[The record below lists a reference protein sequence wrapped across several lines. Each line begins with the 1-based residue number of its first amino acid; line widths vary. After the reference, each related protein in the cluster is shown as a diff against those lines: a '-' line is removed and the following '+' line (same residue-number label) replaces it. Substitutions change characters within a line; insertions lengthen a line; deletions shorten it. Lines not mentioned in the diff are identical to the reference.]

1 MQKQELK
8 IQNPKS
14 KIQNPRAQTVLK
26 TALLAGLALML
37 YSKFSNGTL
46 TFYIN
51 QRFAWLVFVGVLI
64 LAALALTIVY
74 QLMEQRAG
82 MGQGSAGRG
91 HRLSW
96 PAVILVSIPILMG
109 VLVPAQPLGASAI
122 ASRGIGLSA
131 PGAAGGNAVVA
142 QRVATGPKNILD
154 WLRAFSRQSDPA
166 AFVGQEVDVIGFVYR
181 DPRNA
186 SNQFWVS
193 RFVVSCCVADASAIG
208 LLVQAD
214 QASTLTLDSWVR
226 VTGRLG
232 LGEFAGE
239 RLPVIVPD
247 TIEPTG
253 QPEHPYLYP

>member
-8 IQNPKS
+8 IQIPKS
-14 KIQNPRAQTVLK
+14 KIQSPRAQTVLK
-26 TALLAGLALML
+26 TALLTGLALML

-154 WLRAFSRQSDPA
+154 WLRAFSR
-166 AFVGQEVDVIGFVYR
+166 
-181 DPRNA
+181 
-186 SNQFWVS
+186 
-193 RFVVSCCVADASAIG
+193 
-208 LLVQAD
+208 
-214 QASTLTLDSWVR
+214 
-226 VTGRLG
+226 
-232 LGEFAGE
+232 
-239 RLPVIVPD
+239 
-247 TIEPTG
+247 
-253 QPEHPYLYP
+253 